1 MLNVT
6 FTVDNN
12 DVDVREEE
20 VDITAVEDDDTKEIS
35 RTRAVG
41 VGCTISKPEQQYFC
55 IERFM
60 DKPQDFE
67 YLTGFVSYEHFQL
80 LFRALGPAAHQ
91 LSHRSKSLAPEN
103 ELFLTLVKLRQGN
116 FFFFFSLSS
125 QGLVY

>member
-1 MLNVT
+1 MPSVFDFGKKPYATTSQQQQRFERAAKRQKLNKNPVSESKTSMLNVT
-6 FTVDNN
+6 FTVDNKH
-12 DVDVREEE
+12 VDVREEE

-67 YLTGFVSYEHFQL
+67 
-80 LFRALGPAAHQ
+80 
-91 LSHRSKSLAPEN
+91 
-103 ELFLTLVKLRQGN
+103 
-116 FFFFFSLSS
+116 
-125 QGLVY
+125 